1 VDKERYDNLRNIV
14 VVAIGFV
21 VAIGAARNSW
31 ALPILAVLLGIIAL
45 FTLRRQVSEVLH
57 DERIV
62 VIQQKAA
69 SRTLGYVT
77 ATTGLLGLVLIE
89 MSYRGFSNY
98 RIVGYAFVYLA
109 YVIMM
114 VYALFTWY
122 YQRQMGG

>member
-1 VDKERYDNLRNIV
+1 MDKERYNNLRNV
-14 VVAIGFV
+14 VVAAIGLV
-21 VAIGAARNSW
+21 VAFGAARNNW
-31 ALPILAVLLGIIAL
+31 ALPILAVLLGMVAL
-45 FTLRRQVSEVLH
+45 VTLRRQVTEVLH

-77 ATTGLLGLVLIE
+77 AITGLLGLVLIE
-89 MSYRGFSNY
+89 MSYRGFSEY
-98 RIVGYAFVYLA
+98 RNVGHAFVYQA